1 MFDLFYRKNNN
12 KSLFSYLE
20 KNGFSNVQNYIPLYS
35 NFFDIDKNNFNSI
48 NLNNRWAISG
58 ISKRVDN
65 NNFNITI
72 TDNSGNSGKCD
83 SFFKFSPLLDPVKYM
98 VGKYNHMESTELCA
112 LPSFEDNNS
121 SALEFSASELNKSGA
136 SESTPNSFKSFET
149 SSSMFSS
156 ALAPSTMAACFCFY
170 ILSILFSFLESLAP
184 WAPSALWSCVGG
196 QTCP

>member
-48 NLNNRWAISG
+48 NLNNRWAISD
-58 ISKRVDN
+58 INKRVDN

-72 TDNSGNSGKCD
+72 LDNSGNSGKCD

-98 VGKYNHMESTELCA
+98 VGKYNHMASTELCA
-112 LPSFEDNNS
+112 LPSLEDNNCCKKVLDS
-121 SALEFSASELNKSGA
+121 NNSAYVDSFFLTYPLN
-136 SESTPNSFKSFET
+136 
-149 SSSMFSS
+149 
-156 ALAPSTMAACFCFY
+156 
-170 ILSILFSFLESLAP
+170 
-184 WAPSALWSCVGG
+184 
-196 QTCP
+196 